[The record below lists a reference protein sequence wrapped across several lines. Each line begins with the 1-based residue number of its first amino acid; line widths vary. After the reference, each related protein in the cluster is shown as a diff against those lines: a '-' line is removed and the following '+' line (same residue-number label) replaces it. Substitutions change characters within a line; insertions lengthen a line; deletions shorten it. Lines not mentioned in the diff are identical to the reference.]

1 MQEIPVVRRR
11 SRLWPIVL
19 VVVVL
24 ALVAFAIWWFSGARG
39 ADEFGVQ
46 NGSAEPALS
55 LAWASAQPDAVR
67 YPLR

>member
-19 VVVVL
+19 AVVVL

-39 ADEFGVQ
+39 ADEFGVH
-46 NGSAEPALS
+46 NGIAEPALS
-55 LAWASAQPDAVR
+55 LAWASALPDAAD
-67 YPLR
+67 PLR